1 MNIEQLQQLADIYN
15 QLLQV
20 KVDGQSAFHLV
31 DAERALFKFIKAQEQ
46 ELMTQ
51 QKNNKE
57 E

>member
-1 MNIEQLQQLADIYN
+1 MNMEQLQQLADIYN

-31 DAERALFKFIKAQEQ
+31 DAERALFKFIKTQEQ

-51 QKNNKE
+51 QRNDKE